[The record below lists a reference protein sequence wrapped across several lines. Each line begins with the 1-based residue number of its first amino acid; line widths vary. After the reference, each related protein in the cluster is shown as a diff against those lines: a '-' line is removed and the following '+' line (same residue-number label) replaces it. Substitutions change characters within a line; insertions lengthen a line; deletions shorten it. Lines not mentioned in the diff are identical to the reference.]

1 MTYRQQRRL
10 GRVQWA
16 KLDGRVDV
24 EHALLAAR
32 RPDGALHAEDVR
44 LEVVGVCWAPEDF
57 VARDLRN

>member
-44 LEVVGVCWAPEDF
+44 LEVVGVCGAPEAF